1 MSGHENLSSSS
12 SKENEFRAQKILA
25 PVDGSPNAQRAA
37 EVAIDLAKSY
47 DAQIVFLYVIPAPKL
62 SYGAAAV
69 LGTPGM
75 ALDKYYE
82 YAETEG
88 KNLIEGMIQ
97 LAKTRGATARGEVIK
112 SSESTVQ
119 SIIEQAKDMKVDL
132 IVIGTRGLST
142 FRKMLIGSVSSGVV
156 TYAECPVL
164 VVR

>member
-1 MSGHENLSSSS
+1 LSSGKKTSQTA
-12 SKENEFRAQKILA
+12 FQIRKILV
-25 PVDGSPNAQRAA
+25 PIDGSPNAHRAA
-37 EVAIDLAKSY
+37 EVAINLARDY
-47 DAQIVFLYVIPAPKL
+47 EAEIVFLNIIPTPRF

-75 ALDKYYE
+75 GLDKYYE
-82 YAETEG
+82 YAEKEG
-88 KNLIEGMIQ
+88 ENLVEGMIQ
-97 LAKTRGATARGEVIK
+97 LARTSQVSASGEVVK

-119 SIIEQAKDMKVDL
+119 SIVDQAKDRKADL

-142 FRKMLIGSVSSGVV
+142 FKKMLIGSVSSGVT